1 MSSLENLIL
10 PVTFNNWNT
19 YSYSPRVNKVIGLSS
34 NMGAMPTDP
43 LSQLHPQYFYDS
55 NSNPIELLD
64 RCKEIDGSSDLESD
78 LIKMLEDVKDIENE
92 PILDSQFNFTL
103 PHAFQYAQ
111 AKHISVRKFSIYY
124 ADSLWMGLLD
134 YKTNTRFDPDVTNFT
149 YKSNINDIDLLLNE
163 HLDQHINLI
172 GTDNYLLAIIDEIAL
187 RRNEQVN
194 EGDACDYFLNK
205 PFRMLILAA
214 EHGINHVMEN
224 GLEIYKDQ
232 LYAGY
237 VMERPSREEV
247 PYIYPTRLFDNRYA
261 DKAAVSYETMCERID
276 IKPNWN
282 LFEEWHYYNF
292 KDCNTHEDNL
302 VNTISRISTGYDFT
316 IANWNYFQQAVFELG
331 CKQYTDEAS
340 SSIFKKWINNRR

>member
-19 YSYSPRVNKVIGLSS
+19 YSYSPRVNKVMSLSS
-34 NMGAMPTDP
+34 SMGAMPIDP
-43 LSQLHPQYFYDS
+43 LSQLHPQYFYD
-55 NSNPIELLD
+55 NNGNPIDLLD
-64 RCKEIDGSSDLESD
+64 RCKEIDGSADLELD

-92 PILDSQFNFTL
+92 PILDSQFSFTL
-103 PHAFQYAQ
+103 PYAFQYAQ
-111 AKHISVRKFSIYY
+111 AKDISVRKFSIHY

-172 GTDNYLLAIIDEIAL
+172 GSDNYLLAIIDEIAL

-214 EHGINHVMEN
+214 EHGINYIMEN
-224 GLEIYKDQ
+224 GLEVYKDQ

-237 VMERPSREEV
+237 IVERPSRQEV
-247 PYIYPTRLFDNRYA
+247 PYIYTTRLFDNRYA
-261 DKAAVSYETMCERID
+261 DKSAMAYEKMCERID

-282 LFEEWHYYNF
+282 LFEEWHYHNF
-292 KDCNTHEDNL
+292 KDCDTHEDNL

-316 IANWNYFQQAVFELG
+316 KANWNYFQQAVFELG
-331 CKQYTDEAS
+331 CKQHTDEAS
-340 SSIFKKWINNRR
+340 SSVFKKWINNRR